1 VPKRSAPLVLI
12 SASTDDKGAEF
23 VDYSV
28 SLSMSYPLA
37 LEAAGA
43 IPWLLPCHADRNL
56 VAEAVRRSDGVLLS
70 GGDDIE
76 PGLYTAR
83 LPEQVAKTVHRAH
96 PERDA
101 FELLLIEELLRQR
114 KPLLCI
120 CRGHQL
126 VNVAL
131 GGTLFADISRQKPRT
146 LNHSRTDKK
155 DRVVH
160 TVECRE
166 GTMMAKIAGKDRLG
180 VNSSHHQAVN
190 RLASAL
196 QATAVSSD
204 GIVEAMELAPM
215 ATGLLPYLLAVQ
227 FHPERL
233 FKQHGEHLELFRMFT
248 RACGRN
254 QRRTE
259 QT

>member
-1 VPKRSAPLVLI
+1 VPKNSPPLVLI

-28 SLSMSYPLA
+28 SLSMNYPLA
-37 LEAAGA
+37 LKAAGA
-43 IPWLLPCHADRNL
+43 IPWLLPCHPDRNL
-56 VAEAVRRSDGVLLS
+56 VAEAVRRSDGVLLT

-76 PGLYTAR
+76 PGLYTAS
-83 LPEQVAKTVHRAH
+83 LPEQVAKTVQRAH

-120 CRGHQL
+120 CRGHQM

-160 TVECRE
+160 TVVCRE
-166 GTMMAKIAGKDRLG
+166 GTMMAKIAGRDRLG

-190 RLASAL
+190 RLARAL
-196 QATAVSSD
+196 QATAVSQD
-204 GIVEAMELAPM
+204 GIVEAMELAPV

-233 FKQHGEHLELFRMFT
+233 FGRHAEHLELFRTFT